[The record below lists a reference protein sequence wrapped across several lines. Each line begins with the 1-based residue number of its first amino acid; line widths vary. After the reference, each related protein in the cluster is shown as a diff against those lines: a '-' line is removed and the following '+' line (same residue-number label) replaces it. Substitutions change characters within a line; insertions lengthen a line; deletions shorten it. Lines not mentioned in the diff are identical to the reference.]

1 MTDSPAHPAS
11 GVGGA
16 IGARAVI
23 VITIVALIVATAG
36 VAALTLLRPAPATA
50 LTPDSNMDMLSIP
63 AFTLTAQDGRTITRD
78 DLLGGV
84 TILDF
89 FFSSCPF
96 ICPPMSR
103 NMKHAQDK
111 LADTGVRFLSVSVDP
126 ERDTPE
132 RLREYAREVGADTS
146 VWTFATGPR
155 EVVTRILRDGLLL
168 SEPVEDERSPINLKD
183 GGTMANILHP
193 SHFIMLGPNAEIV
206 SLYNGLSRDA
216 VDELIARARAA
227 AKSLSH

>member
-1 MTDSPAHPAS
+1 MTGSPGQQAA
-11 GVGGA
+11 GA
-16 IGARAVI
+16 GNIIGAREVIMFTLLAV
-23 VITIVALIVATAG
+23 IVATAG
-36 VAALTLLRPAPATA
+36 VAALALLRPAPTSA
-50 LTPDSNMDMLSIP
+50 LTPDPNMDMLSIP
-63 AFTLTAQDGRTITRD
+63 AFSLTAQDGRTITRD

-103 NMKHAQDK
+103 NMKHAQDE
-111 LADTGVRFLSVSVDP
+111 LAGTSVRFLSVSVDP

-132 RLREYAREVGADTS
+132 RLRMYAREVGADTS
-146 VWTFATGPR
+146 VWTIATGPR
-155 EVVTRILRDGLLL
+155 EVVARLLRDGLLL
-168 SEPVEDERSPINLKD
+168 SEPVEDESLPINLKD
-183 GGTMANILHP
+183 GGTMSNILHP

-206 SLYNGLSRDA
+206 ALYNGLSRDA

-227 AKSLSH
+227 AKSLSR